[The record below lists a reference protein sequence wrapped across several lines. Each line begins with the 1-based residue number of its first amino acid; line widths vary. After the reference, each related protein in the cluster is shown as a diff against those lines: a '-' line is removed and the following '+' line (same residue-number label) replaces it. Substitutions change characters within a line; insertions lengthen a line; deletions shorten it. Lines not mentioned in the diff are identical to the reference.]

1 MWRVLRLALELLD
14 LSDSKEKPSLRKFLF
29 RIVKWILAFTLVII
43 IISMGLGVWISENYL

>member
-1 MWRVLRLALELLD
+1 VVLELLD